1 MSIWKFH
8 KKCKQRRFDKTMI
21 ISLIFP
27 LIDLLLSRRNMKRLT
42 RQTNIFGKS
51 TKNVN
56 KDILMKR
63 FFSLTIPS
71 SLKKENELFRK

>member
-1 MSIWKFH
+1 
-8 KKCKQRRFDKTMI
+8 
-21 ISLIFP
+21 
-27 LIDLLLSRRNMKRLT
+27 MKRLT